1 MRWKLFLSFLVFF
14 SIALYADSKPTLIE
28 LGTRGCIRS
37 RLMKEVIAK
46 IREKY
51 GDQINVEEYDIYFS
65 KEGNE
70 LLHKYEPFEIPAQ
83 IILDKNG
90 REIYRH
96 IGYIYFED
104 LENLLK
110 KLKLVKSVC

>member
-1 MRWKLFLSFLVFF
+1 MRRTLLFFLLFF
-14 SIALYADSKPTLIE
+14 SLTLYADSKPTLIE

-37 RLMKEVIAK
+37 KLMKEVIAK
-46 IREKY
+46 IKEKY

-65 KEGNE
+65 KKGNE
-70 LLHKYEPFEIPAQ
+70 LLHKYKPFEIPAQ

-90 REIYRH
+90 KEIYRH

-110 KLKLVKSVC
+110 KLKLVK